1 MEGVA
6 DSLVLPVAGLIIVG
20 LLSLIGFGIK
30 KMLTGIYT
38 SIDSIKKDLTDMN
51 IESKLLRAEITD
63 IYKTTDIR
71 FSNIENKVSRL
82 EDKQATMR
90 DDISGL
96 KEDIKT
102 IRRQHFKHHPD
113 DNIEIK

>member
-6 DSLVLPVAGLIIVG
+6 DSLVLPVAGFIIVG

-38 SIDSIKKDLTDMN
+38 SIDSIKKDLNDMN

-71 FSNIENKVSRL
+71 FTNIENKVNRI
-82 EDKQATMR
+82 EDKQAVLKDEIVNIK
-90 DDISGL
+90 DDIRL
-96 KEDIKT
+96 
-102 IRRQHFKHHPD
+102 IRRQHYKHHPD